1 MATTLL
7 PFRDYDEHDVINL
20 FTADSTITLPLTKG
34 HIVMIDGGWLNN
46 DELQFLGDVGTSSFD
61 GGVVSERYGVK
72 ADFKKASGTSAPV
85 LGMTLYDVKE
95 TDENGEKLIFNPRK
109 AAEMEVAL
117 SGQAVPVATRGV
129 FLYSGDTSAYSSVS
143 AGDSLYH
150 DDAGLVTTT
159 STNAKVGKALGAT
172 GEGGHILIKLEL

>member
-34 HIVMIDGGWLNN
+34 HIVMIDGGWQNN
-46 DELQFLGDVGTSSFD
+46 DELQLLGDVGSSSFD
-61 GGVVSERYGVK
+61 GGVVSERYGVS
-72 ADFKKASGTSAPV
+72 ADFKKASGTSAKL

-95 TDENGEKLIFNPRK
+95 TDENGEKLVFNPRK
-109 AAEMEVAL
+109 AVEMEVAL

-129 FLYSGDTSAYSSVS
+129 FLYSGDTTEYSSVA

-159 STNAKVGKALGAT
+159 STNTKSGKALGAT
-172 GEGGHILIKLEL
+172 GEGGHLLIKLEL